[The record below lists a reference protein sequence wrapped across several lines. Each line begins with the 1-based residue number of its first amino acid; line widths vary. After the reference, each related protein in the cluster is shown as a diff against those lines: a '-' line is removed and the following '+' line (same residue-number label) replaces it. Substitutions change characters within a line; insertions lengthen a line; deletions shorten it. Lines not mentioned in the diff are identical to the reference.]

1 MGEMLVSVMQ
11 NKILTAALLAWG
23 SAQVLKVL
31 ISYVVL
37 KEFNLERLLGAGG
50 MPSAHSALVISLV
63 TAVGLTEGV
72 SSVFFAVAAVFAGIV
87 MYDATGVRQAAGK
100 HAKAINQIVRQLRYE
115 HRVDDISLKELLG
128 HTPLEVIAG
137 ALLGFIVAYIFC
149 NTMFL

>member
-11 NKILTAALLAWG
+11 NKVLTAALLAWG